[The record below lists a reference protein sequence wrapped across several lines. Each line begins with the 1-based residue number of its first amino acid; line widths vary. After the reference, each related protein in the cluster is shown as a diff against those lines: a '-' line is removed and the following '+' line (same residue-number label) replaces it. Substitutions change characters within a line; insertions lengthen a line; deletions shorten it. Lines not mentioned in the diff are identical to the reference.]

1 MGKYKI
7 GVLVGSLSK
16 NSINRKLAEALVKL
30 TPDNFEF
37 KFLDIG
43 SLPVY
48 NYDNDGDIPAAA
60 KSFKQAIA
68 ETDAFL
74 MVTPE
79 YNRSVPSVL
88 KNAIDTGSRPWGQNS
103 WAGKPVAIIGASI
116 GPCGT
121 AIAQG
126 HLRAS
131 LACLQMRQM
140 NLPEA
145 YITITDD
152 FYNADGTIGVRT
164 AGFLKTWMESF
175 VSSVTKEVAKA

>member
-7 GVLVGSLSK
+7 SVLVGSVSK
-16 NSINRKLAEALVKL
+16 NSINRKLAEAMIKL
-30 TPDNFEF
+30 APENFEF
-37 KFLDIG
+37 NFLDIG
-43 SLPVY
+43 ALPVY

-60 KSFKQAIA
+60 KSFKKAIA
-68 ETDAFL
+68 ETDAFI
-74 MVTPE
+74 MFTPE

-116 GPCGT
+116 GPSGT
-121 AIAQG
+121 SIAQS

-145 YITITDD
+145 YITITEN
-152 FYNADGTIGVRT
+152 FYNADGTVGGGS
-164 AGFLKTWMESF
+164 AGFLKKWMESF
-175 VSSVTKEVAKA
+175 AANVAKEVAKA